1 MRTIVA
7 LLGIAGVLMLRP
19 ASPAA
24 QRPTQPAAQAKPN
37 IVVIWGDDIGWFNIS
52 AYNHGMMGYRTPNI
66 DRIAAEGMRF
76 TDAYGENS
84 CTAGRAAFLTG
95 QSPFRTGL
103 LKVGLPG
110 ADLGL
115 QPQDPTIAE
124 LLKPLGYTTGQF
136 GKNHLGDRDEFLPTA
151 HGFDEFFG
159 NLYHLNAEEEPE
171 NPDYPRDT
179 AFRRRFGPRG
189 VLRCRVTNG
198 RQACQDTGPLT
209 RKRMETVDS
218 EFLAG
223 ALDFIDRQH
232 KARSP
237 FFLWFNTSRMHIW
250 THLRPES
257 QGRTGLG
264 IEADGMVEHDGHVG
278 QVLKKLD
285 DLGIAQNTIV
295 IYSTDNGAEVMSWP
309 DGGTTPFRGEK
320 NTTWEGGFRVPM
332 MVRWPGRVRPG
343 QVSNEIISQ
352 QDWLP
357 TLLAAAGAPGI
368 KEKLL
373 AGHQAGT
380 TTFKVHLDGYDFLP
394 YLTGRDSVGPRREF
408 FYFTDDG
415 AVSALRYTRWKLV
428 FTEQRTH
435 GFDVW
440 QDAFETLRLPK
451 LFDLRADPFERAD
464 HEAIDYARW
473 RVDRLFLLVPAQ
485 AYVAEFLTSFQAFP
499 PRQRPA
505 TFNLDQVM
513 QSLQQ
518 PRQ

>member
-1 MRTIVA
+1 
-7 LLGIAGVLMLRP
+7 
-19 ASPAA
+19 
-24 QRPTQPAAQAKPN
+24 
-37 IVVIWGDDIGWFNIS
+37 
-52 AYNHGMMGYRTPNI
+52 
-66 DRIAAEGMRF
+66 
-76 TDAYGENS
+76 
-84 CTAGRAAFLTG
+84 
-95 QSPFRTGL
+95 
-103 LKVGLPG
+103 
-110 ADLGL
+110 
-115 QPQDPTIAE
+115 
-124 LLKPLGYTTGQF
+124 
-136 GKNHLGDRDEFLPTA
+136 
-151 HGFDEFFG
+151 
-159 NLYHLNAEEEPE
+159 
-171 NPDYPRDT
+171 
-179 AFRRRFGPRG
+179 
-189 VLRCRVTNG
+189 
-198 RQACQDTGPLT
+198 
-209 RKRMETVDS
+209 
-218 EFLAG
+218 
-223 ALDFIDRQH
+223 
-232 KARSP
+232 
-237 FFLWFNTSRMHIW
+237 MHIW